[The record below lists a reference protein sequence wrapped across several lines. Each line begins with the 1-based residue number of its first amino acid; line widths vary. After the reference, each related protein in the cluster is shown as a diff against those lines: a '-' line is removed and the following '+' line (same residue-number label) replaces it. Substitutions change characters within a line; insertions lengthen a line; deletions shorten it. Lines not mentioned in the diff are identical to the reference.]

1 MHKSS
6 DCIFT
11 RRREASRRVL
21 CELYGRSWN
30 TLTKEKSNWWDSIY
44 CEEVARYLTITYNT
58 RKECVGK
65 WLGMIKEDKIINDIS
80 KEKRTNGNVRKRPN
94 KNEYSNMDKRPK
106 LTEKEKN
113 KREIEQS
120 SS

>member
-1 MHKSS
+1 
-6 DCIFT
+6 
-11 RRREASRRVL
+11 
-21 CELYGRSWN
+21 
-30 TLTKEKSNWWDSIY
+30 
-44 CEEVARYLTITYNT
+44 
-58 RKECVGK
+58 
-65 WLGMIKEDKIINDIS
+65 MIKYNKIIKNII
-80 KEKRTNGNVRKRPN
+80 KETRTNGNARKRPN